1 MERCPDCK
9 EQLYSILPN
18 CSTDKYLL
26 VCDKIVPVKRPASS
40 TSLPCVPLFSSA
52 AFEASADTG
61 GGFVPVTP
69 EDSGKKAPKMQME
82 RMRKKSRFERITFS
96 KKTYAELFTAAEV
109 EAKRKEI
116 QKMVSQ
122 TKRAKLWALSHHA
135 IKKKDKSDPRKYQLY
150 FEIEFKH
157 RVRAS

>member
-1 MERCPDCK
+1 MGTSRKYPYCKAHKLPLHKCPHCAAQFLPPNSIDFKPERGEKPKCYAHGACMERCPDCK

-96 KKTYAELFTAAEV
+96 K
-109 EAKRKEI
+109 RRMQSCSRP
-116 QKMVSQ
+116 QK
-122 TKRAKLWALSHHA
+122 
-135 IKKKDKSDPRKYQLY
+135 
-150 FEIEFKH
+150 
-157 RVRAS
+157 